1 MNQSRSPNRSR
12 IEEVRQRRAQRTAQR
27 TETASRRATTATPAR
42 PVIIRNAT
50 FGTPIHRQVATHR
63 PRRTYYV
70 ATGMPGV
77 EMRLPSIPVVRPG
90 WRALSAMLVLAA
102 LIGIFSLWASPF
114 FQVDTVAFEGM
125 ERLTLGD
132 LEPVVNLHNL
142 AIVEVDAT
150 AVKEELLRFF
160 PDLENV
166 QVQVGLP
173 NTVKIVVKERRPVLA
188 WQKEDQVVWIDAK
201 GFIFP
206 ARGSVEGLLTVF
218 SNDKP
223 PVAPLPAEAQPE
235 EATEEATGESTEK
248 ASVGNGKP
256 ALKTTPEQI
265 DPQVL
270 QTIQKLATMLPE
282 NSVIAYDEQN
292 GIGWKAPDGLQIYIG
307 KDLSNFEL
315 KYAMAEQITQQL
327 YEKGIYPA
335 LLNVADPNAPFYRM
349 EQ

>member
-1 MNQSRSPNRSR
+1 MNQSKSPNRSR

-90 WRALSAMLVLAA
+90 WRTLSAMLVLAA

-125 ERLTLGD
+125 ERLTVGD

-173 NTVKIVVKERRPVLA
+173 NTVKVVVTERRPILA
-188 WQKEDQVVWIDAK
+188 WQKEDQVMWIDAK

-223 PVAPLPAEAQPE
+223 PVAVPPE
-235 EATEEATGESTEK
+235 ESRSKESAEETPEK
-248 ASVGNGKP
+248 ASAGNSKP

-265 DPQVL
+265 DPQIL
-270 QTIQKLATMLPE
+270 QTIQRLATLLPE
-282 NSVIAYDEQN
+282 NSVIAYDDQN
-292 GIGWKAPDGLQIYIG
+292 GIGWKAPDGLQVYIG

-315 KYAMAEQITQQL
+315 KYAMAEQIAQQL

-335 LLNVADPNAPFYRM
+335 LLNVADPDAPFYRM